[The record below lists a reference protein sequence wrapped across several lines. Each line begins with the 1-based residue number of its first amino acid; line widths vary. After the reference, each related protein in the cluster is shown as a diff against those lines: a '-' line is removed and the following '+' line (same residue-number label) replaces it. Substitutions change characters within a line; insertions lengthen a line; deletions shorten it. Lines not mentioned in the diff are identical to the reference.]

1 MEVEQNMLKKKDKD
15 LNGDEISISPTKQQ
29 NNGVNNSCTK
39 THTWSTF
46 AEELE
51 DSKMRFI
58 HSYKFF
64 TCNYR
69 LHRSTIRLDEPKVK
83 AYLAV
88 FSGVVKQA
96 LKTAFIKGHNG
107 VQPPNQSTTKHTRRT
122 HQ

>member
-1 MEVEQNMLKKKDKD
+1 MLHPKAIFMEVEQNMLKKKDKD

-58 HSYKFF
+58 HSYKF
-64 TCNYR
+64 
-69 LHRSTIRLDEPKVK
+69 LHVTIVC
-83 AYLAV
+83 
-88 FSGVVKQA
+88 
-96 LKTAFIKGHNG
+96 TA
-107 VQPPNQSTTKHTRRT
+107 RRYD
-122 HQ
+122 